1 MLKKPPKTL
10 YIISIKM
17 VIVIMNDIICNQK
30 YKKRHKI
37 NGWENIFSNEIITNA
52 NNPKKNPSLTNIK
65 NSNHMI

>member
-17 VIVIMNDIICNQK
+17 MIVIMNDIICNQK

-37 NGWENIFSNEIITNA
+37 NGWENIFSNEIIINA

-65 NSNHMI
+65 NSNHLI